1 MLDFFLMY
9 DFYLIFILLE
19 CNLFSRAD
27 LSCFCHSWSS
37 SALPLFHTC
46 SDWWSENEPKNFYTS
61 KIPVRVLFLLLADYM
76 HRALNKANHSSPPCA
91 ILSCEVISTYMESGG
106 IPNAGF
112 GRKGRMKKNQVCN
125 DKMLFFKPS
134 SRCDWISSPPLL
146 PPLMG

>member
-1 MLDFFLMY
+1 MY
-9 DFYLIFILLE
+9 DFYLFIYLFLLLE

-46 SDWWSENEPKNFYTS
+46 SDRWSEKELKNFYSS
-61 KIPVRVLFLLLADYM
+61 KISVRVLFLLLADYM
-76 HRALNKANHSSPPCA
+76 HSALNKAHHSSPPCA

-112 GRKGRMKKNQVCN
+112 GRKGRMKKIRCAMIRCYFLSLQVGVTG
-125 DKMLFFKPS
+125 F
-134 SRCDWISSPPLL
+134 LL
-146 PPLMG
+146 LLSFPHS